1 MSARMP
7 REIRRVRML
16 VTPEGV
22 PLPLEIA
29 DTGQRAGA
37 FILDMLILLGSI
49 IGVTIFLIYVSK
61 AVPGRA
67 TQHITALLWTIGL
80 FLLRNFYFT
89 WFEARPRGQT
99 PGKRALGIRVIARQ
113 GGRLTLDAVIARNA
127 LREVEAFL
135 PIMLMFASFATH
147 GYDTLILV
155 FALGWTAIFLFMPL
169 MNRDRLRAG
178 DLLAGTWVIRVPKRP
193 LLPELSAT
201 ADEIVFTDAEL
212 DAYGVL
218 ELETLEQVIRQGQAP
233 AVATVTYT
241 ICQRIGHQHWSDD
254 GGPSDFAF
262 LQAYYA
268 ALRGRLEQKL
278 LFGKRRAD
286 KHDRS

>member
-1 MSARMP
+1 MSMRMP
-7 REIRRVRML
+7 QDAKRVRLL

-22 PLPLEIA
+22 ALPLEIA
-29 DTGQRAGA
+29 DAGQRAGA
-37 FILDMLILLGSI
+37 FVLDLLILSGIALGF
-49 IGVTIFLIYVSK
+49 TLFLVLSAL
-61 AVPGRA
+61 AVPIPFMWVA
-67 TQHITALLWTIGL
+67 IALIWTVGL
-80 FLLRNFYFT
+80 FFLRNFYFT

-99 PGKRALGIRVIARQ
+99 PGKRALGLRVIARH

-135 PIMLMFASFATH
+135 PIMLMISSLASH

-155 FALGWTAIFLFMPL
+155 CGLGWTAIFLFLPL

-193 LLPELSAT
+193 LLPELSADVEEN
-201 ADEIVFTDAEL
+201 AFTEAEL
-212 DAYGVL
+212 DAYGVF
-218 ELETLEQVIRQGQAP
+218 ELETLEQVIRQAHAP
-233 AVATVTYT
+233 AVETVTAT
-241 ICQRIGHQHWSDD
+241 ICQRIGRQHWSDE
-254 GGPSDFAF
+254 GGPRDLAF

-268 ALRGRLEQKL
+268 GLRGRLEQKL
-278 LFGKRRAD
+278 LFGKRRTD

>member
-7 REIRRVRML
+7 RDVKRVRML

-22 PLPLEIA
+22 PLPLELA
-29 DTGQRAGA
+29 DAGQRAAA
-37 FILDMLILLGSI
+37 FLLDMLVVVGSFI
-49 IGVTIFLIYVSK
+49 AVTIFLLFVSRSL
-61 AVPGRA
+61 PGRGVER
-67 TQHITALLWTIGL
+67 ALGVIWTIGL

-89 WFEARPRGQT
+89 WFEARPRGAT
-99 PGKRALGIRVIARQ
+99 PGKRALGLRVIARH
-113 GGRLTLDAVIARNA
+113 GGRLTLDSVIARNA

-135 PIMLMFASFATH
+135 PIMLMLGALATQ
-147 GYDTLILV
+147 GYQTWIV
-155 FALGWTAIFLFMPL
+155 VCALGWTAIFLFMPL

-193 LLPELSAT
+193 LLPELSANAEDT
-201 ADEIVFTDAEL
+201 AFSEAEL
-212 DAYGVL
+212 DAYGVY
-218 ELETLEQVIRQGQAP
+218 ELEALEQVIRQAQSS
-233 AVATVTYT
+233 AVATVTLT
-241 ICQRIGHQHWSDD
+241 ICQRIGRRHWSDD
-254 GGPSDFAF
+254 GGPRDLAL

-286 KHDRS
+286 KHDRM

>member
-1 MSARMP
+1 MSARTP
-7 REIRRVRML
+7 KDIKRIRML
-16 VTPEGV
+16 LTPEGV

-29 DTGQRAGA
+29 DAGQRAGA
-37 FILDMLILLGSI
+37 FLLDVLILIGSM
-49 IGVTIFLIYVSK
+49 IGISLFLFMVSR
-61 AVPGRA
+61 AVPYTDRVA
-67 TQHITALLWTIGL
+67 ILLWTIGL
-80 FLLRNFYFT
+80 FFLRNFYFT

-99 PGKRALGIRVIARQ
+99 PGKRALGIRVIARH
-113 GGRLTLDAVIARNA
+113 GGRLTLDSVIARNA

-135 PIMLMFASFATH
+135 PITLMIGSLATH
-147 GYDTLILV
+147 GYDTLILL
-155 FALGWTAIFLFMPL
+155 AGLGWSAIFLFMPL

-193 LLPELSAT
+193 LLAELSADAEET
-201 ADEIVFTDAEL
+201 VFTEAEL
-212 DAYGVL
+212 DAYGVF
-218 ELETLEQVIRQGQAP
+218 ELETLEQVIRQAHAP

-241 ICQRIGHQHWSDD
+241 ICQRLGRQHWSDD
-254 GGPSDFAF
+254 GGERDVAF

-286 KHDRS
+286 KHDKT

>member
-7 REIRRVRML
+7 RETKRIRLL

-29 DTGQRAGA
+29 DAGQRAGA
-37 FILDMLILLGSI
+37 FLLDILILFGSM
-49 IGVTIFLIYVSK
+49 IGVTILLLLASR
-61 AVPGRA
+61 AVPGTNRA
-67 TQHITALLWTIGL
+67 AILIWTIGL

-99 PGKRALGIRVIARQ
+99 PGKRALGLRVIARH
-113 GGRLTLDAVIARNA
+113 GGRLTLDSVIARNA

-135 PIMLMFASFATH
+135 PITLMIGSFATH
-147 GYDTLILV
+147 GYDTLVLV
-155 FALGWTAIFLFMPL
+155 FALGWSAIFLFMPL

-193 LLPELSAT
+193 LLPELSSD
-201 ADEIVFTDAEL
+201 ADEIRFNDAEL
-212 DAYGVL
+212 DAYGVF
-218 ELETLEQVIRQGQAP
+218 ELETLEQVIRQAHAP
-233 AVATVTYT
+233 AVATVTLT
-241 ICQRIGHQHWSDD
+241 ICQRLGRQHWSDD
-254 GGPSDFAF
+254 GGPRDLAF

-268 ALRGRLEQKL
+268 GLRGRLEQKL

-286 KHDRS
+286 KHDGS

>member
-1 MSARMP
+1 MSARLP
-7 REIRRVRML
+7 KEQKRVRLL

-29 DTGQRAGA
+29 DAGQRAGA
-37 FILDMLILLGSI
+37 FILDLLILLGSI
-49 IGVTIFLIYVSK
+49 IAVSVFLVYVAKSI
-61 AVPGRA
+61 PGQGINHVA
-67 TQHITALLWTIGL
+67 FLLWTIGL

-99 PGKRALGIRVIARQ
+99 PGKRALGLRVIARH

-135 PIMLMFASFATH
+135 PIMLMISSLASH

-155 FALGWTAIFLFMPL
+155 CGLGWTAIFLFLPL

-193 LLPELSAT
+193 LLPELSADVEEN
-201 ADEIVFTDAEL
+201 AFTEAEL
-212 DAYGVL
+212 DAYGVF
-218 ELETLEQVIRQGQAP
+218 ELETLEQVIRQAHAP
-233 AVATVTYT
+233 AVETVTAT
-241 ICQRIGHQHWSDD
+241 ICQRIGRQHWSDE
-254 GGPSDFAF
+254 GGPRDLAF

-268 ALRGRLEQKL
+268 GLRGRLEQKL
-278 LFGKRRAD
+278 LFGKRRTD

>member
-1 MSARMP
+1 MSARTP
-7 REIRRVRML
+7 QETKRIRLL

-29 DTGQRAGA
+29 DAGQRAAA
-37 FILDMLILLGSI
+37 FLLDLLILLGSI
-49 IGVTIFLIYVSK
+49 IAISIFLIFVAKSI
-61 AVPGRA
+61 PGRA
-67 TQHITALLWTIGL
+67 IDHVALLVWTIGL

-99 PGKRALGIRVIARQ
+99 PGKRMLGLRVIARH

-135 PIMLMFASFATH
+135 PIMLMIASLASQ

-155 FALGWTAIFLFMPL
+155 CGLGWSAIFLFMPL

-178 DLLAGTWVIRVPKRP
+178 DLLAGTWVVRVPKRP
-193 LLPELSAT
+193 LLPELSADVEEN
-201 ADEIVFTDAEL
+201 AFTEAEL
-212 DAYGVL
+212 DAYGVF
-218 ELETLEQVIRQGQAP
+218 ELETLEQVIRQAHAP
-233 AVATVTYT
+233 AVATVTAT
-241 ICQRIGHQHWSDD
+241 ICQRIGRQHWTDE
-254 GGPSDFAF
+254 GGPRDLAF

-268 ALRGRLEQKL
+268 GLRGRLEQKL
-278 LFGKRRAD
+278 LFGRRRAD
-286 KHDRS
+286 KNDRS

>member
-1 MSARMP
+1 MP
-7 REIRRVRML
+7 KDARRVRML

-29 DTGQRAGA
+29 DAGQRAGA
-37 FILDMLILLGSI
+37 FVLDMLILLGSI
-49 IGVTIFLIYVSK
+49 IAITVFLAFVAKSL
-61 AVPGRA
+61 PGRA
-67 TQHITALLWTIGL
+67 VDRGVGLIWTIGL

-99 PGKRALGIRVIARQ
+99 PGKRALGIRVIARH

-193 LLPELSAT
+193 LLPELSADAEET
-201 ADEIVFTDAEL
+201 VFTEAEL
-212 DAYGVL
+212 DAYGVF
-218 ELETLEQVIRQGQAP
+218 ELETLEQVIRQAHAP

-241 ICQRIGHQHWSDD
+241 ICQRIGRQHWSDD
-254 GGPSDFAF
+254 GGARDLAF

>member
-1 MSARMP
+1 MP
-7 REIRRVRML
+7 RDVKRVRML

-22 PLPLEIA
+22 PLPLELA
-29 DTGQRAGA
+29 DAGQRAGA
-37 FILDMLILLGSI
+37 FLLDMLII
-49 IGVTIFLIYVSK
+49 IGSFVAVTVFLLFVSR
-61 AVPGRA
+61 AVPGRGMDR
-67 TQHITALLWTIGL
+67 ALGVIWTIGL

-89 WFEARPRGQT
+89 WFEARPRGAT
-99 PGKRALGIRVIARQ
+99 PGKRALGLRVIARH

-135 PIMLMFASFATH
+135 PIMLMIASLATQ
-147 GYDTLILV
+147 GYQTWIV
-155 FALGWTAIFLFMPL
+155 VCALGWTAIFLFMPL

-193 LLPELSAT
+193 LLPELSADAEDT
-201 ADEIVFTDAEL
+201 QFSDAEL
-212 DAYGVL
+212 DAYGVY
-218 ELETLEQVIRQGQAP
+218 ELEALEQVIRQAQP
-233 AVATVTYT
+233 SAVATVTLT
-241 ICQRIGHQHWSDD
+241 ICQRIDRRHWSDD
-254 GGPSDFAF
+254 GGPRDLAF

-286 KHDRS
+286 KHDRI

>member
-1 MSARMP
+1 MSARIP
-7 REIRRVRML
+7 RETKRVRML

-29 DTGQRAGA
+29 DFGQRAGA
-37 FILDMLILLGSI
+37 FILDFLILIGSM
-49 IGVTIFLIYVSK
+49 IGISLLLFLASK
-61 AVPGRA
+61 AVPYTDRA
-67 TQHITALLWTIGL
+67 AELIWTIGL
-80 FLLRNFYFT
+80 FFLRNFYFT

-99 PGKRALGIRVIARQ
+99 PGKRALGIRVIARH
-113 GGRLTLDAVIARNA
+113 GGRLTLDSVIARNA

-135 PIMLMFASFATH
+135 PITLMIASLAAH

-155 FALGWTAIFLFMPL
+155 CALGWSAIFLFMPL

-178 DLLAGTWVIRVPKRP
+178 DLLAGTWVIRVPKRK
-193 LLPELSAT
+193 LLPELSADAEET
-201 ADEIVFTDAEL
+201 AFTDTEL
-212 DAYGVL
+212 DAYGVF
-218 ELETLEQVIRQGQAP
+218 ELETLEQVIRQAHAP
-233 AVATVTYT
+233 AIATVTYT
-241 ICQRIGHQHWSDD
+241 ICQRIGRQHWSDD
-254 GGPSDFAF
+254 GGERDLAF

-286 KHDRS
+286 KHDRG

>member
-7 REIRRVRML
+7 KETRRVRML

-22 PLPLEIA
+22 PLPLELA
-29 DTGQRAGA
+29 DAGQRAGA
-37 FILDMLILLGSI
+37 FLLDMLILFGSMI
-49 IGVTIFLIYVSK
+49 AVTVFLFLVAK

-67 TQHITALLWTIGL
+67 TDRAAILLWTIGL

-99 PGKRALGIRVIARQ
+99 PGKRALGLRVIARH
-113 GGRLTLDAVIARNA
+113 GGRLTLDSVIARNA

-135 PIMLMFASFATH
+135 PITLMIQTLATR
-147 GYDTLILV
+147 GYDTLIVL
-155 FALGWTAIFLFMPL
+155 FGLGWTAIFLFMPL

-178 DLLAGTWVIRVPKRP
+178 DLLAGTWVIRVPRRP
-193 LLPELSAT
+193 LLPELSAHAKET
-201 ADEIVFTDAEL
+201 AFTDAEL
-212 DAYGVL
+212 DAYGVF
-218 ELETLEQVIRQGQAP
+218 ELETLEQVIRQGHAP

-241 ICQRIGHQHWSDD
+241 ICQRIGRQHWSDD
-254 GGPSDFAF
+254 GGPGDLAF

-268 ALRGRLEQKL
+268 GLRGRLEQKL
-278 LFGKRRAD
+278 LLGRRRAD
-286 KHDRS
+286 KHDKA

>member
-1 MSARMP
+1 MSAQMP
-7 REIRRVRML
+7 RDTKRVRLL

-29 DTGQRAGA
+29 DAGQRAGA
-37 FILDMLILLGSI
+37 FILDILILFGSVI
-49 IGVTIFLIYVSK
+49 AVSIFLVYVAKSI
-61 AVPGRA
+61 PGQA
-67 TQHITALLWTIGL
+67 INHVAMLLWTIGL

-89 WFEARPRGQT
+89 WFEARPRGAT
-99 PGKRALGIRVIARQ
+99 PGKRALGLRVIARN

-135 PIMLMFASFATH
+135 PIMLMISSLATH
-147 GYDTLILV
+147 GYDTLIV
-155 FALGWTAIFLFMPL
+155 VCGLGWTAIFLFMPL

-193 LLPELSAT
+193 LLPELSAD
-201 ADEIVFTDAEL
+201 AEENAFTEAEL
-212 DAYGVL
+212 DAYGVF
-218 ELETLEQVIRQGQAP
+218 ELETLEQVIRQAHAP

-241 ICQRIGHQHWSDD
+241 ICQRIGRQHWSDD
-254 GGPSDFAF
+254 GGPRDVAF

-268 ALRGRLEQKL
+268 GLRGRLEQKL